1 MANRRPQQGGGR
13 RMDFRNDRNKG
24 FGRNSVSPWQGGG
37 PGGGLPSILPLGA
50 NSTEATLALASNII
64 NLLQPRQNPVPSLL
78 DMPIRRDFV
87 PNMGRFDRGYMPNR
101 MGNQNF
107 RRTGNYNRSG
117 ERINNNRKPFRP
129 NDGQKQQN
137 KSTPKKEADS
147 KAKPAKESE
156 KQDGQDKEKTE
167 KDIKVEKDGEEKK
180 KEAPKTRYDD
190 IVSQLLR
197 CHICNKSMWDGRS
210 FENHLGGRAH
220 AIMMQKTAE
229 SYALTADTMRQEFK
243 IREMKRTRKTGVQQS
258 RDFYCA
264 MCDLYAADGPA
275 HRTTVGHR
283 KLKKYLHPACTC
295 CHKEMPTR
303 IELDEHRLSAE
314 HMRTMQDKQEFLN
327 KPKEVMSLSTLA
339 MEQSY
344 LRDDR
349 WRRRRRD
356 SDKQD
361 KQEKD
366 EAKEDGVEVKKET
379 EDATEEEPKQDGE
392 EKPTDKEDTIL
403 DYVEGDDLTA
413 VTKEQFPTYNV
424 SRGVGRSF
432 LEPFSCVQCKLCRK
446 LLESEEAAD
455 VHVRTWRHHQLF
467 LRLLH
472 EKTQPQ
478 ENKTQEDAQENAE
491 AEQPAEDGNTN
502 NKRSLNSDE
511 SGNWKR
517 RKTTPD
523 DEDAEQNGHDD
534 DADGKDEPSG
544 EGEQNQAGGW
554 GDDCDMPSA
563 DELEDW
569 GETADKPDG
578 IISHI
583 YRLHP
588 LKIPKHRHTSYQTEQ
603 PSGEGEQNQ
612 AGGWGDDCDMPSA
625 DELEDWGETADKPDG
640 GL

>member
-13 RMDFRNDRNKG
+13 RMDFRNDRNKN

-37 PGGGLPSILPLGA
+37 PGGGLPNILPLGS
-50 NSTEATLALASNII
+50 NSTEATLALASNLI
-64 NLLQPRQNPVPSLL
+64 NLLQPRQAPVPSLL

-87 PNMGRFDRGYMPNR
+87 PNMGRFDRGFMPNR

-129 NDGQKQQN
+129 NDGQRQQN
-137 KSTPKKEADS
+137 KSSPKKEPDS
-147 KAKPAKESE
+147 KAKPAKESD
-156 KQDGQDKEKTE
+156 KQDGQDKDKASE
-167 KDIKVEKDGEEKK
+167 KDVKVEKVAEDKK
-180 KEAPKTRYDD
+180 DAPKTRYDD
-190 IVSQLLR
+190 IISQLLK

-243 IREMKRTRKTGVQQS
+243 IREMKRTRKTGVHQS

-264 MCDLYAADGPA
+264 MCDMYASDGAA

-314 HMRTMQDKQEFLN
+314 HLRIMQEKQEFI
-327 KPKEVMSLSTLA
+327 KPKPEVIALSTLS
-339 MEQSY
+339 MEQSC

-349 WRRRRRD
+349 NRRRRRD
-356 SDKQD
+356 SDKPDAQD
-361 KQEKD
+361 KD
-366 EAKEDGVEVKKET
+366 ATNEDGVEVKKET
-379 EDATEEEPKQDGE
+379 DDTTQEEPKQDGE
-392 EKPTDKEDTIL
+392 EKASVDKEDTIL
-403 DYVEGDDLTA
+403 DYAEGDDLSE
-413 VTKEQFPTYNV
+413 VSKEQFPTYSV

-446 LLESEEAAD
+446 LLDTEETAE

-472 EKTQPQ
+472 EKTQG
-478 ENKTQEDAQENAE
+478 KAQENQETAE
-491 AEQPAEDGNTN
+491 TEQPADDGNTV
-502 NKRSLNSDE
+502 NKRSLDSEE

-517 RKTTPD
+517 RRTAPAD
-523 DEDAEQNGHDD
+523 QDAEQNGHDD
-534 DADGKDEPSG
+534 DTHVKEEPNTN
-544 EGEQNQAGGW
+544 EGDQNQESAEAETGGAEAEAEAGGW
-554 GDDCDMPSA
+554 GEDCDMPSA

-569 GETADKPDG
+569 GDADKTNEDEKEDEAGPEPAAEPEPEPEAEAAEEPADKP
-578 IISHI
+578 
-583 YRLHP
+583 
-588 LKIPKHRHTSYQTEQ
+588 
-603 PSGEGEQNQ
+603 
-612 AGGWGDDCDMPSA
+612 PSA
-625 DELEDWGETADKPDG
+625 SPRGRGRGRRRARG
-640 GL
+640 RY